1 MKKPTAKRT
10 SRNRAAFA
18 RILEPRRTLP
28 RPAGWMGLFSVTAVG
43 LVMAQPAAAAL
54 SCPAVITSPSS
65 STTCT
70 ISSSQGGAGA
80 QVNVIN
86 TASAGTGDNVGDYGG
101 NYTVINNG
109 AVLQPSA
116 AQGGIFVR
124 LTGGMGSSDTSNN
137 ATSGG
142 NGGTITLTNNGGSI
156 TVQDSPTSS
165 AQGSGPGIWADSGSQ
180 FGIYGASVGG
190 IGANANETVI
200 GGGNGGRGGDGSA
213 VTITNSGNISVQNL
227 PYGGVGIYGASI
239 GALGGN
245 QDNAATGDQVGGN
258 GGSSNIVNITNSAA
272 VSVTGSTQ
280 RYAWGIGAESISGDG
295 GQDNGSGA
303 SAGAANASN
312 PTIIT
317 NTGNVSVNVS
327 GTALSSI
334 RGLYVLSQ
342 GGVGKTSED
351 GSDNGGTGGQ
361 FGAMSVVNGGQ
372 VSVATTSTVQPASL
386 SKVSGGI
393 VVIGL
398 GGNGGMGPQ
407 TITNTSGEIG
417 GYGGGDGGTTTSVTL
432 NSGSSV
438 TTSGDYLPGVNVIT
452 QGGNGGAG
460 REDSDGAVGGGG
472 GKVNIVMDG
481 TASIRTNG
489 LQSTGI
495 SASSLGGAGGGVE
508 TSSGIIDFTPEN
520 AGSGGAGGAVTV
532 TTTGG
537 SIQTLNDYSIG
548 ILGQSMGGIGGA
560 TTANFELFGN
570 AGADAGIGGAS
581 GSVTISSLSTISTAG
596 QSSHGISAQAIGG
609 GGGTAGVSSGIVA
622 LGGAGGSAVAGG
634 TVNISQSGGLTTS
647 GAGSIGILAQSIG
660 GGGGDGGAASGV
672 AVIGG
677 QGGGG
682 GNGGS
687 STVGM
692 NGYTLNTGGDHAYGI
707 VSQSIG
713 GGGGT
718 GGAASSYDA
727 SVGFAM
733 SVAVG
738 GTGGNG
744 GAGGTAVG
752 NVSNASL
759 TTGSSGT
766 TNGDAHGVVV
776 QSIGGGG
783 GAGGASVAKALAIAV
798 PDEDLSFGV
807 AVTFAMG
814 GSGATGG
821 AGGTAS
827 SAINNS
833 ILTTYGPNSQGVLV
847 QSIGGGGGL
856 GGSASA
862 LSTVVGTGDSVGG
875 TVQSSVG
882 GSGGPGSYGG
892 NATLSL
898 AGSSI
903 TTWGDSANALVLQS
917 IGGGGGAGG
926 VGSATGR
933 SPNVDANVSIT
944 ANVGGVGGA
953 GGQGGT
959 ASLTVDPSS
968 TIVTHGDGARAVLV
982 QSIGGGGGASQGG
995 QVGLAVN
1002 SESEDSTTDVRGS
1015 VSVGRGGTGGGYG
1028 GTINLNSD
1036 GNVTTHGADADGLL
1050 VQSIG
1055 GSGGLG
1061 GAVGGTS
1068 ENNASGSLGDSGT
1081 TYQFNVSVGGSG
1093 GAGGAGGAIGST
1105 SNAASI
1111 GASTNTFGDY
1121 ADAAVLQSIGGGGGA
1136 GGASTASSS
1145 ISSSN
1150 VSISVGGSGGS
1161 GGAGNSIVAFVNGNG
1176 SNSFNTSGYGAM
1188 GIVMQSIGGGG
1199 GMGATGSPL
1208 AHGAL
1213 RAGATGGSG
1222 GAGGN
1227 VTVTGGSYA
1236 SIGTTGDSAHGLVVQ
1251 SIGGGGGIA
1260 MAGSTASAAN
1270 PGSQQFDLHAGSA
1283 GVGGT
1288 GGAINVSTGL
1298 NLNTYGDRAIGVIAQ
1313 SIGGGGGIVTSGTA
1327 TGVGTT
1333 VLGGG
1338 NSNGG
1343 SVSLDLQYTLN
1354 THGAGAHG
1362 IVAQSIADGG
1372 GILGDTTKLITTNP
1386 AGFLPTTFNSSS
1398 AGSVS
1403 VSYNGNLTTVGANAY
1418 GIIAQSI
1425 GGGGGLAGGPQGGF
1439 AGSVSS
1445 SAGNASSVTVN
1456 QSGTLSATGSDS
1468 TGIMAQSQGGQSEQ
1482 SVTVNINGSVTG
1494 GTNSGKGVWILD
1506 GRNNVV
1512 NVNAGGSLSALSNTA
1527 LTFNGD
1533 STTAAGS
1540 FLTINTYGTVSG
1552 NVYCGNSDSSS
1563 ACNYIVQPGGV
1574 ANAAVAYQA
1583 NVVNSGLIV
1592 IGSPGQFQTLTV
1604 SDDFRQAAG
1613 GVLRADVD
1621 FDAMRASQM
1630 VVQGNGDLYGKVDVL
1645 AAALLPDRELT
1656 VLTVQGDSQG
1666 SVDAVDSPV
1675 FDYATRQVG
1684 QSTRIRVAAADFNAP
1699 SMALQSNQR
1708 QVADHLQRIWQAGGN
1723 AALAPLFGQLDQA
1736 SRQGAGVYRDNVAS
1750 LSPGVTAA
1758 PAVQSA
1764 ANLGQFTG
1772 AMMSCPT
1779 FTGVDALTGEQNCF
1793 WGQVTG
1799 RSTRQDASNG
1809 TAGFDYDTMTYQFGG
1824 QREVSPGW
1832 FVGGSVAYE
1841 SSKVRATD
1849 GGVRG
1854 DGDSG
1859 YAGAV
1864 VKREEGKWVFSAAVG
1879 GGYGGYRMDRNID
1892 IAGYQDTLTSR
1903 PDVYG
1908 FNARLRA
1915 ARTFAYDNMYVKP
1928 YLDFDA
1934 SYTRM
1939 PGYKE
1944 SGSNPLALSVDGS
1957 DQFIL
1962 GLSPMIEFGGRAE
1975 LSNGAVLRPFLY
1987 AGVSFLSKDDWT
1999 SSARLRGAPTGTAAF
2014 DTTLPIDD
2022 VVGKVGA
2029 GMHVMRAGG
2038 VDFRLQ
2044 YDGQFSEHVRSHSG
2058 TLKVMVPF

>member
-1 MKKPTAKRT
+1 M
-10 SRNRAAFA
+10 
-18 RILEPRRTLP
+18 L
-28 RPAGWMGLFSVTAVG
+28 SVTAVG
-43 LVMAQPAAAAL
+43 LVIAQPAVAAL
-54 SCPAVITSPSS
+54 SCPSVDTNPSN

-70 ISSSQGGAGA
+70 ISSSQGGSGA
-80 QVNVIN
+80 QVSVVN
-86 TASAGTGDNVGDYGG
+86 TASAGTGDNIGGYGG
-101 NYTVINNG
+101 NYTVVNNG
-109 AVLQPSA
+109 AVLQPSVP
-116 AQGGIFVR
+116 QGGIFVR

-137 ATSGG
+137 ATNGG
-142 NGGTITLTNNGGSI
+142 NGGTITINNNGGTI
-156 TVQDSPTSS
+156 TVQNAPTSS
-165 AQGSGPGIWADSGSQ
+165 AQGSGPGIWADSGAQ
-180 FGIYGASVGG
+180 FGIYGVSVGG

-200 GGGNGGRGGDGSA
+200 GGGNGGQGGDGSA
-213 VTITNSGNISVQNL
+213 VTITNSGNVSVLNL
-227 PYGGVGIYGASI
+227 PYGGVGLYGASI
-239 GALGGN
+239 GATGGN

-258 GGSSNIVNITNSAA
+258 GGGSNIVNISNAGA
-272 VSVTGSTQ
+272 VSVTGSTS
-280 RYAWGIGAESISGDG
+280 RYAWGIGAESISGSG
-295 GQDNGSGA
+295 GLDNGSG
-303 SAGAANASN
+303 SSGGAVNYSN

-317 NTGNVSVNVS
+317 NTGSVTVNVS
-327 GTALSSI
+327 GTALSSV

-342 GGVGKTSED
+342 GGNGTTSED

-361 FGAMSVVNGGQ
+361 FGAMTVVNSGQ
-372 VSVATTSTVQPASL
+372 VSVSSTSTVQPASL

-417 GYGGGDGGTTTSVTL
+417 GYGGGNGNTTTTVTL

-460 REDSDGAVGGGG
+460 REDSNGAAGGNGG
-472 GKVNIVMDG
+472 TVNVTLSG
-481 TASIRTNG
+481 NSTIRTNG
-489 LQSTGI
+489 VQSTGI

-537 SIQTLNDYSIG
+537 SIQTSNNYSIG
-548 ILGQSMGGIGGA
+548 ILGQSMGGIGG
-560 TTANFELFGN
+560 TTTSNFELFGN

-581 GSVTISSLSTISTAG
+581 GSVSINSQSSITTTG

-622 LGGAGGSAVAGG
+622 LGGAGGTAVAGG
-634 TVNISQSGGLTTS
+634 TVTINQSGTLTTGGTS
-647 GAGSIGILAQSIG
+647 AIGMLGQSIG

-687 STVGM
+687 STVGL
-692 NGYTLNTGGDHAYGI
+692 NGYTLTTGGDHAYGI

-727 SVGFAM
+727 GVGFAM

-744 GAGGTAVG
+744 GAGGSAAG
-752 NVSNASL
+752 NVSNATL

-798 PDEDLSFGV
+798 PDEDASFGV

-814 GSGATGG
+814 GSGASGG

-827 SAINNS
+827 SAVNNS

-882 GSGGPGSYGG
+882 GSGGSGSYGG

-944 ANVGGVGGA
+944 ANVGGIGGS

-959 ASLTVDPSS
+959 ASLTVDPAS
-968 TIVTHGDGARAVLV
+968 TIITHGDGARAVLV

-1002 SESEDSTTDVRGS
+1002 SESEDSTTDVRAT

-1028 GTINLNSD
+1028 GAITLNSD
-1036 GNVTTHGADADGLL
+1036 GNVTTYGADADGLL

-1061 GAVGGTS
+1061 GAVGGS
-1068 ENNASGSLGDSGT
+1068 SQNNSSDALDDSGT
-1081 TYQFNVSVGGSG
+1081 TYQFNVSVGGNG
-1093 GAGGAGGAIGST
+1093 GAGGNGGPIGTT
-1105 SNAASI
+1105 SNAASV
-1111 GASTNTFGDY
+1111 GASTNTYGDY

-1161 GGAGNSIVAFVNGNG
+1161 GGAGNSIVAFLNGNG
-1176 SNSFNTSGYGAM
+1176 TNSFNTAGYGAM
-1188 GIVMQSIGGGG
+1188 GIVLQSIGGGG

-1208 AHGAL
+1208 ANGSL

-1222 GAGGN
+1222 GAGGSI
-1227 VTVTGGSYA
+1227 TVTSGSYA
-1236 SIGTTGDSAHGLVVQ
+1236 AIQTTGDSAYGLVAQ

-1270 PGSQQFDLHAGSA
+1270 PGSQRFNLHAGGA
-1283 GVGGT
+1283 GVAGAGGT
-1288 GGAINVSTGL
+1288 VNLSTGL
-1298 NLNTYGDRAIGVIAQ
+1298 NLNTHGDRAIGVIAQ

-1338 NSNGG
+1338 NANASAVN
-1343 SVSLDLQYTLN
+1343 VDLRYTLA

-1386 AGFLPTTFNSSS
+1386 AGFLPTAFSSGT
-1398 AGSVS
+1398 AGNVTVS
-1403 VSYNGNLTTVGANAY
+1403 FDGNLSTAGANAY

-1425 GGGGGLAGGPQGGF
+1425 GGGGGLAGGPQAGF

-1445 SAGNASSVTVN
+1445 ATGNAGSVTVN
-1456 QSGTLSATGSDS
+1456 QSGTLSVTGSDA

-1482 SVTVNINGSVTG
+1482 GVTVNINGSVSG
-1494 GTNSGKGVWILD
+1494 GSNSGKGVWILS
-1506 GRNNVV
+1506 GRDNVV
-1512 NVNAGGSLSALSNTA
+1512 NVNAGGSLSALSSTA

-1540 FLTINTYGTVSG
+1540 FLTINDYGTISG
-1552 NVYCGNSDSSS
+1552 NVYCGNGDSTN
-1563 ACNYIVQPGGV
+1563 ACNYYVQSGGV
-1574 ANAAVAYQA
+1574 ANAATAYQA
-1583 NVVNSGLIV
+1583 NVINSGLVV

-1604 SDDFRQAAG
+1604 SGNFRQSAS

-1621 FDAMRASQM
+1621 FDQMRASQM
-1630 VVQGNGDLYGKVDVL
+1630 VVQGNGDLNGNVDVL
-1645 AAALLPDRELT
+1645 AAALMPNRELT

-1666 SVDAVDSPV
+1666 SVGAVDSPV
-1675 FDYATRQVG
+1675 FDYATRQAG
-1684 QSTRIRVAAADFNAP
+1684 QSTRIRVAGADFNAP
-1699 SMALQSNQR
+1699 SMQLKANQR
-1708 QVADHLQRIWQAGGN
+1708 QVADQLQRIWDAGGN
-1723 AALAPLFGQLDQA
+1723 SALAPLFGQLDQA
-1736 SRQGAGVYRDNVAS
+1736 SRQGAGTYRDRVSS
-1750 LSPGVTAA
+1750 LSPGVTSA
-1758 PAVQSA
+1758 PAAQSA
-1764 ANLGQFTG
+1764 ANLGHFTG

-1779 FTGVDALTGEQNCF
+1779 FTGVDAFSGEQNCY

-1799 RSTRQDASNG
+1799 RATSQDGSKG
-1809 TAGFDYDTMTYQFGG
+1809 TAGFDYDTVTYQIGG

-1841 SSKVRATD
+1841 SSKVRADD
-1849 GGVRG
+1849 GSVRG

-1859 YAGAV
+1859 YAGMV
-1864 VKREEGKWVFSAAVG
+1864 VKRQEGPWVFSAAVG

-1915 ARTFAYDNMYVKP
+1915 ARTFAFESVYVKP

-1944 SGSNPLALSVDGS
+1944 SGANPLALSVDGS

-1962 GLSPMIEFGGRAE
+1962 GLSPMIEFGGRAK
-1975 LSNGAVLRPFLY
+1975 LSNGAMLRPFVY

-1999 SSARLRGAPTGTAAF
+1999 TTSRLRGAPAGTGSF
-2014 DTTLPIDD
+2014 DTSLPIDD

-2029 GMHVMRAGG
+2029 GLHVMRAAG

-2044 YDGQFSEHVRSHSG
+2044 YDGQFSENVRSHSG

>member
-1 MKKPTAKRT
+1 M
-10 SRNRAAFA
+10 
-18 RILEPRRTLP
+18 
-28 RPAGWMGLFSVTAVG
+28 FSVTAVG
-43 LVMAQPAAAAL
+43 LILAQPAVAAL
-54 SCPAVITSPSS
+54 SCPAVDTNPSN

-80 QVNVIN
+80 QVNVTN
-86 TASAGTGDNVGDYGG
+86 TASAGTGDNIGDYGG

-116 AQGGIFVR
+116 PQGGIFVR

-137 ATSGG
+137 ATNGG
-142 NGGTITLTNNGGSI
+142 NGGTITINNNGGTI
-156 TVQDSPTSS
+156 TVQNAPTASG
-165 AQGSGPGIWADSGSQ
+165 QGSGPGIWADSGSQ

-190 IGANANETVI
+190 IGANASDTVI
-200 GGGNGGRGGDGSA
+200 GGGNGGQGGDGSA
-213 VTITNSGNISVQNL
+213 VTVTNSGNISVSNL

-239 GALGGN
+239 GVVGGN
-245 QDNAATGDQVGGN
+245 QDSAATGDQNGGN
-258 GGSSNIVNITNSAA
+258 GGGSNIVNINNSAS
-272 VSVTGSTQ
+272 VSVTGTAG
-280 RYAWGIGAESISGDG
+280 RYAWGIGAESIAGDG
-295 GQDNGSGA
+295 GHANGSGS
-303 SAGAANASN
+303 SAGATNYSN
-312 PTIIT
+312 PTLIT
-317 NTGNVSVNVS
+317 NTGNVSVNVNGS
-327 GTALSSI
+327 ALGSV
-334 RGLYVLSQ
+334 RGLYILSQ
-342 GGVGKTSED
+342 GGNGMTSSD

-361 FGAMSVVNGGQ
+361 FGAMSVVNSGQ
-372 VSVATTSTVQPASL
+372 VSVASTSTVAPTSL
-386 SKVSGGI
+386 TKASGGI

-417 GYGGGDGGTTTSVTL
+417 GYGGGNGNTTTAVTL
-432 NSGSSV
+432 NSGSLV

-452 QGGNGGAG
+452 LGGNGGAG
-460 REDSDGAVGGGG
+460 REDSNGAAGGNGG
-472 GKVNIVMDG
+472 TVNIAMNG
-481 TASIRTNG
+481 NASIQTNG
-489 LQSTGI
+489 VQSHGI
-495 SASSLGGAGGGVE
+495 SAISQGGAGGGVE
-508 TSSGIIDFTPEN
+508 TSSGLIDFTPEN
-520 AGSGGAGGAVTV
+520 AGSGGAGEAVTV

-537 SIQTLNDYSIG
+537 SIQTRNDDSIG
-548 ILGQSMGGIGGA
+548 ILGQSMGGVGGV
-560 TTANFELFGN
+560 TTGNFELFGN

-581 GSVTISSLSTISTAG
+581 GTVTINSQSSISTTG

-609 GGGTAGVSSGIVA
+609 GGGTAGVSSGIIA
-622 LGGAGGSAVAGG
+622 LGGAGGTAVSGG
-634 TVNISQSGGLTTS
+634 TVNINQSGGLSTS
-647 GAGSIGILAQSIG
+647 GTGSFGMLGQSIG
-660 GGGGDGGAASGV
+660 GGGGDGGAANGV

-692 NGYTLNTGGDHAYGI
+692 NGYTLNTSGDHAYGI

-727 SVGFAM
+727 GVGFAIA
-733 SVAVG
+733 VAVG
-738 GTGGNG
+738 GTGGSG

-798 PDEDLSFGV
+798 PDEDASFGV

-833 ILTTYGPNSQGVLV
+833 ILTTYGANSQGVLV

-898 AGSSI
+898 AGSTI

-917 IGGGGGAGG
+917 IGGGGGSGG

-944 ANVGGVGGA
+944 ANVGGIGGA

-968 TIVTHGDGARAVLV
+968 TVVTHGDGARAVLV
-982 QSIGGGGGASQGG
+982 QSIGGGGGSSQGG

-1002 SESEDSTTDVRGS
+1002 SDSEDGSTDVRGT

-1028 GTINLNSD
+1028 GTIYLNSD
-1036 GNVTTHGADADGLL
+1036 GSVTTHGADADGLL

-1068 ENNASGSLGDSGT
+1068 ENSASDSLGDSGT
-1081 TYQFNVSVGGSG
+1081 TYQFNVSVGGNG
-1093 GAGGAGGAIGST
+1093 GAGGNGGEIGTSST
-1105 SNAASI
+1105 AASI
-1111 GASTNTFGDY
+1111 GASTNTYGDY

-1161 GGAGNSIVAFVNGNG
+1161 GGAGGSINAFLNGNG
-1176 SNSFNTSGYGAM
+1176 FNSFNTSGYGAM

-1208 AHGAL
+1208 AKGSL
-1213 RAGATGGSG
+1213 RVGATGGSG

-1236 SIGTTGDSAHGLVVQ
+1236 SIQTNGDSAHGLVLQ

-1260 MAGSTASAAN
+1260 MAGSTASAAS
-1270 PGSQQFDLHAGSA
+1270 PGSQQFNLHAGSA

-1288 GGAINVSTGL
+1288 GGPINASVGL

-1313 SIGGGGGIVTSGTA
+1313 SIGGGGGIVSSGTA

-1343 SVSLDLQYTLN
+1343 SVNLDLQYTLN

-1372 GILGDTTKLITTNP
+1372 GILGDTTKLITTNS
-1386 AGFLPTTFNSSS
+1386 AGFLPSTFNSSS

-1403 VSYNGNLTTVGANAY
+1403 VSFNGNLSTVGANSY

-1445 SAGNASSVTVN
+1445 SAGYASSVTVN
-1456 QSGTLSATGSDS
+1456 QSGTLSAKGSDS
-1468 TGIMAQSQGGQSEQ
+1468 TGIMAQSQGGQGEQ
-1482 SVTVNINGSVTG
+1482 SVTVNINGSVVG

-1527 LTFNGD
+1527 LMFNGD

-1540 FLTINTYGTVSG
+1540 FLTLNNTGTVSG
-1552 NVYCGNSDSSS
+1552 NVFCGNSDSTS
-1563 ACNYIVQPGGV
+1563 ACNIYVQPGGV

-1604 SDDFRQAAG
+1604 SGNFRQADS

-1621 FDAMRASQM
+1621 FDKMRASRM
-1630 VVQGNGDLYGKVDVL
+1630 VVQGNGDLNGKIDVL

-1666 SVDAVDSPV
+1666 SADAMDSPV
-1675 FDYATRQVG
+1675 FDYTTRQVG
-1684 QSTRIRVAAADFNAP
+1684 QDTRIRVSAANFNA
-1699 SMALQSNQR
+1699 SAMQLKSNQG
-1708 QVADHLQRIWQAGGN
+1708 QVANHLQRIWDAGGN
-1723 AALAPLFGQLDQA
+1723 SALAPLFGQLDQA
-1736 SRQGAGVYRDNVAS
+1736 SRVGAGAYQDSVAN

-1779 FTGVDALTGEQNCF
+1779 FTGVDAFTGEQNCF

-1799 RSTRQDASNG
+1799 RTTDQDGSKG
-1809 TAGFDYDTMTYQFGG
+1809 TTGFSYDTVTYQFGG

-1832 FVGGSVAYE
+1832 FVGGSAAYE
-1841 SSKVRATD
+1841 NSKVRATN
-1849 GGVRG
+1849 GNVRG

-1859 YAGAV
+1859 YVGAV
-1864 VKREEGKWVFSAAVG
+1864 VKREEGQWVFSAAVG

-1892 IAGYQDTLTSR
+1892 IAGYQDTLTSH

-1939 PGYKE
+1939 PGYQE

-1975 LSNGAVLRPFLY
+1975 LPDGAILRPFLY
-1987 AGVSFLSKDDWT
+1987 AGVSFLSKNDWT
-1999 SSARLRGAPTGTAAF
+1999 SSARLRGAPAGTGSF

-2029 GMHVMRAGG
+2029 GLHVMRAGG